1 MKQYELVIH
10 DNLRH
15 HHLICLECGQ
25 LQEIDD
31 KLIEDLKIQLL
42 KDKAF
47 QVADKPMKIYGC
59 SSRYKKQLK
68 D

>member
-1 MKQYELVIH
+1 
-10 DNLRH
+10 
-15 HHLICLECGQ
+15 LICLECGQ